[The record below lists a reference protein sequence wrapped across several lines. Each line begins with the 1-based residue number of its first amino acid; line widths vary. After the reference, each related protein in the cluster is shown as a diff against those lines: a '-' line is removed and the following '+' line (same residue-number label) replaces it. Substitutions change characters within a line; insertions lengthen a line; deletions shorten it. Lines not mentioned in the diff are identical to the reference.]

1 MQSYHSQEEENTGGG
16 GDSDWLEDSED
27 DFAEEQKVAGK
38 GEGQITLSMAE
49 KETEKVQ
56 RKMYDDGY
64 REGIGLGK
72 EGAIQLG
79 FDHGFKA
86 NGAPIGRRM
95 GKLKGTLH
103 ALEIRLIQS
112 RASKESTS
120 NPSSSEKLNS
130 ILQSTKTLRHCL
142 NSLQLKDLMEPD
154 WEAIEHECQ
163 HGGQVDHIKPE
174 TPEQKSKR
182 EGILAEI
189 EEQVNKLVLDS
200 YGFV

>member
-1 MQSYHSQEEENTGGG
+1 MQSYHSQEEKDAEGGI
-16 GDSDWLEDSED
+16 DSDWLEDSED
-27 DFAEEQKVAGK
+27 DQIEEQKVAGK

-72 EGAIQLG
+72 EGAIQQG
-79 FDHGFKA
+79 FDHGFQA
-86 NGAPIGRRM
+86 NGAPIGRQL

-112 RASKESTS
+112 RTGNHSSSDNLIKILEST
-120 NPSSSEKLNS
+120 
-130 ILQSTKTLRHCL
+130 QTLRQRV
-142 NSLQLKDLMEPD
+142 NSLQLKDLIEPD
-154 WEAIEHECQ
+154 WEAIEHERQ
-163 HGGQVDHIKPE
+163 HGGQVDHVKRE
-174 TPEQKSKR
+174 TPEQKVKR

-189 EEQVNKLVLDS
+189 EEQVNKLVMDS
-200 YGFV
+200 SGLV